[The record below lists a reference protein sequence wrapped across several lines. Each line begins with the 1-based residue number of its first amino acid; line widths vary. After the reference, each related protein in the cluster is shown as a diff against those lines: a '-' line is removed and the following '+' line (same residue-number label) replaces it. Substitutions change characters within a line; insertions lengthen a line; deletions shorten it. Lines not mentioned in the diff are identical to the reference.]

1 MRLTFMMG
9 MGSSPGVPRSSIM
22 FLMSIER
29 SAMMRST
36 MSVSR
41 ASRDGRRAS
50 AHTSLDVDAI
60 GADQDDLLVIG
71 GSHVVMDC
79 RWDIGLCVMW
89 RKTGVGVG
97 CLEDGELS
105 RKCDD
110 NKGGGR

>member
-29 SAMMRST
+29 SAMIRST
-36 MSVSR
+36 MCISE
-41 ASRDGRRAS
+41 AGRDGARAS

-60 GADQDDLLVIG
+60 RADEDDLLVIG

-79 RWDIGLCVMW
+79 RWGSWLCVVW
-89 RKTGVGVG
+89 KKTSVGVA
-97 CLEDGELS
+97 CL
-105 RKCDD
+105 
-110 NKGGGR
+110 